1 MSFRQVLTSLHLLL
15 DNCSLKRNQ
24 ESLEATV
31 TCLVDLTQLETQ
43 FADMSF
49 SGDRIRHQSGPGRLA
64 VNGYTGLQKICTPLH
79 GSKSVHLVFQGRI
92 MTDKNRAKHFDF
104 RKFTK
109 TLHDSSKNIK
119 KGSAE
124 TTAGQFGPLKGT

>member
-1 MSFRQVLTSLHLLL
+1 MWSVEVVISQVSFRQVLTSLHLLL

-49 SGDRIRHQSGPGRLA
+49 SGERIRHQSGPGRLA

-104 RKFTK
+104 VFTK
-109 TLHDSSKNIK
+109 ALHYSSKNK
-119 KGSAE
+119 KSALSGS
-124 TTAGQFGPLKGT
+124 